1 MRGVIQRLQS
11 RQKVVLDLPSGFL
24 IWEMKGRRKV
34 QAPQTLAQRG
44 MNQLPK
50 AWIRERKNEF
60 YYKKAKAENYRSR
73 STYKLVQ
80 ANSKY
85 DFIKLH
91 DVVVDLGAAP
101 GGWIQAAR
109 KMTGRHGF
117 VLGVDLKP
125 IEPFT
130 QEYIRTIVADLSE
143 SDISEQILSFLP
155 RAPDVVLCD
164 AAPNIT
170 GIWEVDHARQIDLAT
185 KAMEIARSILKPHGN
200 FFVKVF
206 EGDLLNDFIRTLKGY
221 FDVVKIVKPQASRA
235 KSSEIYL
242 LASDLKAKQLDNE

>member
-1 MRGVIQRLQS
+1 MI
-11 RQKVVLDLPSGFL
+11 P
-24 IWEMKGRRKV
+24 
-34 QAPQTLAQRG
+34 
-44 MNQLPK
+44 LPK
-50 AWIRERKNEF
+50 AWIRDRKNEY

-80 ANSKY
+80 ANEKY
-85 DFIKLH
+85 QFIKRN

-109 KMTGRHGF
+109 KMTGKNGF

-130 QEYIRTIVADLSE
+130 QEYIRTIIADLTDP
-143 SDISEQILSFLP
+143 DIVSQIRSFLP
-155 RAPDVVLCD
+155 RKADVIISD

-170 GIWEVDHARQIDLAT
+170 GVWEVDHARQIDLAA
-185 KAMEIARSILKPHGN
+185 KALGIAQCLLRPSGN

-206 EGDLLNDFIRTLKGY
+206 QGSLLDDFLLTLKAS
-221 FDVVKIVKPQASRA
+221 FDTVRIVKPQASRA
-235 KSSEIYL
+235 KSSEMYI
-242 LASDLKAKQLDNE
+242 LALGLK